1 MDGYITITE
10 LAKKW
15 NVTVRRIQKLCAEGR
30 IPGATKFGTIW
41 AIPVDVE
48 SPKDERVTTGK
59 YINWRMNKKQG
70 DNK

>member
-41 AIPVDVE
+41 AIPVDAE
-48 SPKDERVTTGK
+48 KPKDERVTTGK
-59 YINWRMNKKQG
+59 YINWRKNREQG